1 MAQWYLSYEGQ
12 QSGPYDLAQ
21 AQAQAQANPNGYV
34 WREGFA
40 EWLPIGQVGELT
52 QTATPA
58 MTPPPPAMR
67 SADEIDYKIIGH
79 EMQFVEVEL
88 DPGESAVAEAGSMM
102 YKNPSV
108 EMEAVF
114 GDGSCGFQRRRV
126 HEQTHGRW

>member
-58 MTPPPPAMR
+58 MTPPP
-67 SADEIDYKIIGH
+67 SGH
-79 EMQFVEVEL
+79 EVGGRNRLQ
-88 DPGESAVAEAGSMM
+88 DHRPRDAVRG
-102 YKNPSV
+102 
-108 EMEAVF
+108 
-114 GDGSCGFQRRRV
+114 G
-126 HEQTHGRW
+126 